1 MTSARKS
8 PRRSPIRLKGF
19 VPTQLSLLLLLG
31 SAACGPSPE
40 RLDPPR
46 LTAGR
51 FSFDLSHK
59 VCESPSDDLSAWRCH
74 LVPKDRDELA
84 RNVGRALRES
94 QAPPETYRSRLLS
107 AIVSGREHELLG
119 QTAQT
124 ENPEVLNDRAVLLR
138 SLAEREGRPDF
149 LPLAFEAAYQA
160 VEAAPSDPIA
170 RFNLVRLMVDLGLGE
185 QAHENG
191 SRLLEIETDP
201 GWRAEIEAMI
211 GGEAVAARPIETT
224 WLPPHYTLTAEDAQ
238 LAHSLLEAASRWV
251 DHPSASSDCI
261 SLEQRARASGLLQEA
276 AGALCEGSIDRRRPL
291 ARAILGLANAF
302 SRLDQGMLA
311 ESLQALEDSA
321 AELERL
327 TSPLAI
333 VASVESAAV
342 LYNQGDRSEAK
353 SRLESALSSKDCSDH
368 ESLCA
373 RVGWLLG
380 MTRYVTGSREEGGA
394 LLESTARFYDRY
406 DRPALKGIVNALAA
420 DAYKPLGND
429 FLIWRALER
438 ALRAL
443 PEIRQP
449 VRAMQVLNI
458 AADVARFADHRGL
471 ALHFQRESLSVALRT
486 ADPSLEATANNWLA
500 PLEYRAGNPAA
511 AQGSLT
517 TAQRLALEVR
527 DPGRRRMV
535 EAETSLIEGLLLTD
549 QAPERA
555 LGPLQVAAEFYS
567 RRGHVFSTLARR
579 ALARALRTL
588 GRDDQALEQ
597 IHSTIEY
604 LENVKRGMSRDSLSL
619 TLAASW
625 QGPFDEAVSMLLR
638 RDEHAAA
645 LAMSERSRRLS
656 MRSESAI
663 SPLPA
668 SDRSRVALAQQ
679 VQEALPSATVVVCF
693 EALEDGIAGWIITKD
708 DFTFFWTEM
717 DPKKLDDA
725 LMDLQ
730 RLDDTDIELLSKGLI
745 EPWIDRV
752 SATDH
757 LVLVPDR
764 QLEGVPFARLRPELG
779 EYLVDRS
786 SFEVALTLTGWRD
799 GLLDRSRPAAE
810 LRPGIVV
817 AHGDRDSSALRYV
830 SAEVEAVKET
840 TSGTIY
846 VRDGQSEVDGEL
858 AAFMARQQAVHIAGH
873 ALSDPF
879 GPRILL
885 GDAEGPELELRPSAL
900 RELPLDDVFLVT
912 LSACSTHR
920 PGVDREEVA
929 SLARPLLLSGVTVV
943 GATLWDIRDDLA
955 HDFYLSFFEE
965 LGRGATVEKAFS
977 RAQRKL
983 RRRPDL
989 GPNDWA
995 AFQLMTGGIH

>member
-1 MTSARKS
+1 M
-8 PRRSPIRLKGF
+8 
-19 VPTQLSLLLLLG
+19 
-31 SAACGPSPE
+31 
-40 RLDPPR
+40 LDPPR

-51 FSFDLSHK
+51 FSFDRSHK
-59 VCESPSDDLSAWRCH
+59 VCETSPEGLTAWQCH
-74 LVPKDRDELA
+74 LGPGDRNELT
-84 RNVGRALRES
+84 RTIGRALRES
-94 QAPPETYRSRLLS
+94 QTPSEEYRFRLLS
-107 AIVSGREHELLG
+107 AVVTGREHELLG
-119 QTAQT
+119 QTAQI
-124 ENPEVLNDRAVLLR
+124 ESPEVLNDRAVLLR

-160 VEAAPSDPIA
+160 AEKAPSDPIL
-170 RFNLVRLMVDLGLGE
+170 RFNLVRLLVDLGLGE
-185 QAHENG
+185 QAGENG

-201 GWRAEIEAMI
+201 SWRAEIEALI
-211 GGEAVAARPIETT
+211 DGEDSAASPNETT
-224 WLPPHYTLTAEDAQ
+224 WLPPHYILTAEDAEI
-238 LAHSLLEAASRWV
+238 APSLLEAGNRLVA
-251 DHPSASSDCI
+251 HPSASADCI
-261 SLEQRARASGLLQEA
+261 SLDQRARASSLLQET
-276 AGALCEGSIDRRRPL
+276 AGALCEGSIDRRLPL
-291 ARAILGLANAF
+291 ARAILGLADAF

-311 ESLQALEDSA
+311 ESLEALEDSA

-327 TSPLAI
+327 TSPFAT
-333 VASVESAAV
+333 VARVESAAI
-342 LYNQGDRSEAK
+342 LYNQGNRSQAK
-353 SRLESALSSKDCSDH
+353 SRLESALAGKDCADH

-394 LLESTARFYDRY
+394 MLESTARFYDRY

-429 FLIWRALER
+429 FLTWRALER
-438 ALRAL
+438 ALHAL

-500 PLEYRAGNPAA
+500 PLEYRAGNLEVAKS
-511 AQGSLT
+511 SLT
-517 TAQRLALEVR
+517 TAQRLAPEVR

-549 QAPERA
+549 QDPERA
-555 LGPLQVAAEFYS
+555 LGPLQVAADFYS
-567 RRGHVFSTLARR
+567 QRGHVFSTLARR

-588 GRDDQALEQ
+588 GRDDQALQQ
-597 IHSTIEY
+597 IHSTITY
-604 LENVKRGMSRDSLSL
+604 LENVQRGMSRDSLSL

-656 MRSESAI
+656 MRSESAT
-663 SPLPA
+663 SPAP
-668 SDRSRVALAQQ
+668 STERSRGPLIQQ
-679 VQEALPSATVVVCF
+679 VQEALPSSTVVVCF
-693 EALEDGIAGWIITKD
+693 EALKDGIAGWMITKES
-708 DFTFFWTEM
+708 FTFYWTEV
-717 DPKKLDDA
+717 DPGKLSDA
-725 LMDLQ
+725 LMDVQ
-730 RLDDTDIELLSKGLI
+730 RLDGADVELLSKALI

-764 QLEGVPFARLRPELG
+764 ELESVPFARLRPERG

-786 SFEVALTLTGWRD
+786 SFEVALSLTGWLD
-799 GLLDRSRPAAE
+799 GLANRSRPSAE

-817 AHGDRDSSALRYV
+817 AHGDRDAATLSHV
-830 SAEVEAVKET
+830 TAEVEAVKDIAAGT
-840 TSGTIY
+840 TY
-846 VRDGQSEVDGEL
+846 VRERGQSEVDGGL

-873 ALSDPF
+873 ALSDLF

-885 GDAEGPELELRPSAL
+885 GGAEGPELELRPSAL
-900 RELPLDDVFLVT
+900 RELPLDGIFLVT

-955 HDFYLSFFEE
+955 HDFYVSFFDE
-965 LGRGATVEKAFS
+965 LERGAAVEKAFTH
-977 RAQRKL
+977 AQRKL